1 MHKSLRLG
9 LIVLLLA
16 TTCQVTGGEPL
27 PLTVPWG
34 DQEETVYSIR
44 DQQGNEVGTGMWM
57 IRRTEDVYELQATFV
72 LGEIKDEIS
81 LSMRASDLK
90 PLRGERA
97 LSGTANDFTLHT
109 TYTDD
114 RLHISAQT
122 RDGEKSANLRVSAD
136 AYDNDQ
142 LLVILRALPYSDDYV
157 ARFTTVVPTNGSQI
171 TTKLKVLGRE
181 MVETPAGTFEAYQV
195 ELNFVSTKQW
205 VWYAVEA
212 PHYMV
217 KYDNGM
223 TVFLLVEARP

>member
-1 MHKSLRLG
+1 MHKMICFG
-9 LIVLLLA
+9 LIVFLLVTA
-16 TTCQVTGGEPL
+16 CQITGGEPL

-34 DQEETVYSIR
+34 NQEEAVYSIR
-44 DQQGNEVGTGMWM
+44 DQQGNEVGTGIWM
-57 IRRTEDVYELQATFV
+57 IRRTEAVYELHATFV
-72 LGEIKDEIS
+72 LGEVKDEIF

-90 PLRGERA
+90 PLRGKRA
-97 LSGTANDFTLHT
+97 LSGTANDFTLDT
-109 TYTDD
+109 TYTDG

-122 RDGEKSANLRVSAD
+122 KDGEKSANLRVSAD

-142 LLVILRALPYSDDYV
+142 LLVILRALPYRDNYV
-157 ARFTTVVPTNGSQI
+157 ARFTTVVPANGSQI

-217 KYDNGM
+217 KYDNGT
-223 TVFLLVEARP
+223 TVFLLVETRP